1 MGNGQGGQL
10 RAQKTEASEKQSYL
24 KHTEERRGPIQLA
37 LTYRSHPVNGKDGAM
52 GREKGR
58 WGVEE
63 EMGQGSSECNAS
75 SQRNQS
81 EKVIPNGP
89 ADERCRHAGAD
100 AVSTLRP
107 GYPACVILIAP
118 NIKIEIFFQE
128 KNRSSFFVPWF
139 FLLGCKNDNNYSLHK
154 IAAEKYETRMI
165 CNQSVCQRLK

>member
-52 GREKGR
+52 GGEKER

-81 EKVIPNGP
+81 EKVI
-89 ADERCRHAGAD
+89 DERCRHAGAINYTTQTPCRLCD
-100 AVSTLRP
+100 QVIP
-107 GYPACVILIAP
+107 PA
-118 NIKIEIFFQE
+118 
-128 KNRSSFFVPWF
+128 SF
-139 FLLGCKNDNNYSLHK
+139 
-154 IAAEKYETRMI
+154 
-165 CNQSVCQRLK
+165 